1 LEEKVKERAYELE
14 ATVNSLQVEV
24 EERRDAESR
33 LRQLSR
39 VFMDAA
45 DPIIIENLSGT
56 ILDMNREAECAYSW
70 KRQDL
75 IGKSIKS
82 IIAPER
88 YQWAQK
94 LRKSCLSG
102 EEVRNWEGM
111 RQDQYGRKF
120 FVLVTAFPLND
131 ESGNPVAVATIA
143 KDITSRKQMEA
154 ELEKSHQR
162 LRDLSLKSIEALE
175 SDRRNVARELHDSIG
190 GSLAAIKFG
199 LEAIAAEITKRPDL
213 EAESLEKSIAYL
225 ANTIKE
231 TKRIA
236 ANLRPLSIDDLG
248 LLATIDWHI
257 RQFSQQYTNIKIIKQ
272 IDIREEEIPDLA
284 KIVIYRV
291 LQEAL
296 INCAKHSQADE
307 VHICLKKKRQG
318 DRI

>member
-1 LEEKVKERAYELE
+1 
-14 ATVNSLQVEV
+14 
-24 EERRDAESR
+24 
-33 LRQLSR
+33 
-39 VFMDAA
+39 
-45 DPIIIENLSGT
+45 
-56 ILDMNREAECAYSW
+56 
-70 KRQDL
+70 
-75 IGKSIKS
+75 
-82 IIAPER
+82 
-88 YQWAQK
+88 
-94 LRKSCLSG
+94 
-102 EEVRNWEGM
+102 M

-296 INCAKHSQADE
+296 INCTKHSQADE